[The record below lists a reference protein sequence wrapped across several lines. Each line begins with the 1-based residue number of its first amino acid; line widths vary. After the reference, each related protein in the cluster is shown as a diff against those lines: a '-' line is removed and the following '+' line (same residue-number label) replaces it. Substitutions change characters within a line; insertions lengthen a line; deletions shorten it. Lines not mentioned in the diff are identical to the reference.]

1 MRKTGM
7 SRSAIHFYLRE
18 GLLPA
23 PQKTAVNRSLY
34 TEDHVGLL
42 NKIVDLKAQGRSLAE
57 IKAAV
62 RDDVAR
68 ASETEVDL
76 AEQETERVR
85 RTILRVA
92 TEEFMRSG
100 YRQTRVATIIR
111 NAGVTSQAFY
121 AHFPSKGK
129 LLVESFR
136 TFLEWNLS
144 FFEKALGERTDLGER
159 LLWRLHAD
167 SRANQLG
174 SEVLSLVQSEPAEA
188 ADLAKHVEQAWDQVV
203 RPVVAEFENLRSP
216 DSAPP
221 VSLEL
226 LAYSLIGALHNAA
239 LRTTWDDKYD
249 REDLLGAHLWLYL
262 AVVAAMSGEVD
273 VDGRVARYSD
283 LIKEIAALRPE
294 SPPVPEE

>member
-18 GLLPA
+18 GLLPQ

-34 TEDHVGLL
+34 THDHVALL
-42 NKIVDLKAQGRSLAE
+42 SKIAVLKTAGRSLAE

-68 ASETEVDL
+68 ASATEVDL
-76 AEQETERVR
+76 AGQESERVR
-85 RTILRVA
+85 RTIVRVA
-92 TEEFMRSG
+92 TEEFMQSG

-111 NAGVTSQAFY
+111 KAGVTSQAFY
-121 AHFPSKGK
+121 THFPSKGK

-136 TFLEWNLS
+136 TFMEWNLA
-144 FFEKALGERTDLGER
+144 FFEQGLAERADVGER

-174 SEVLSLVQSEPAEA
+174 SEVLTLVQSEPNEA
-188 ADLAKHVEQAWDQVV
+188 TDLAQHVEQAWEQVV
-203 RPVVAEFENLRSP
+203 RRVIAEFEGLRKPGSV
-216 DSAPP
+216 PP

-226 LAYSLIGALHNAA
+226 LAYSLIGALHNAE
-239 LRTTWDDKYD
+239 LRTTWDDRFT
-249 REDLLGAHLWLYL
+249 REDVFGAHLWLYL
-262 AVVAAMSGEVD
+262 AVIAAMSGEVD
-273 VDGRVARYSD
+273 IDGRVARYRD
-283 LIKEIAALRPE
+283 LIREIAALPPE
-294 SPPVPEE
+294 SPPVPEK